1 MHIQYY
7 IIPTPKRFIRK
18 PLISITRNPVLGTTI
33 VFRAPISRAWICNIT
48 IAAQLPRMDWGLTM
62 LSGAA
67 ILAGSAMG
75 LIMAASAFM
84 ALKTWGGF

>member
-1 MHIQYY
+1 MILQDFA
-7 IIPTPKRFIRK
+7 PKSRPIIRK
-18 PLISITRNPVLGTTI
+18 PIIAITRSTLGTTI